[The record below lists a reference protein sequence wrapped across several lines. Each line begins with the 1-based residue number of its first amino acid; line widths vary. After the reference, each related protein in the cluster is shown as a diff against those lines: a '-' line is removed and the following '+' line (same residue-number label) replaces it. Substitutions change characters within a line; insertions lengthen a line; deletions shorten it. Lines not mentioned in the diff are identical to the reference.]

1 MGPDPSRDQGRG
13 DRPMPS
19 GRGAGAGAGVAFFV
33 GMRSIATLGA
43 AILMASS
50 AIGCSSTSGH
60 APDSGADA
68 GGAEGG
74 CSACTQA
81 GGGLD
86 VCPSDIATSA
96 SCPSPGRACC
106 AGAAQWHCGQCIG
119 EICHWFRACTPADF
133 DAGGH
138 CNDSVSCPSD
148 QTCTADGTCAVTC
161 QLDAGTCAAGTS
173 CGTATWYFNPVIVDV
188 CR

>member
-1 MGPDPSRDQGRG
+1 
-13 DRPMPS
+13 MPS
-19 GRGAGAGAGVAFFV
+19 GRGAGAGVVFFV